1 MKKNKINLL
10 ALLFILVAFVGFMV
24 RLPKVFGHYDK
35 QLHFLFYFYA
45 SFIACYFYA
54 NNKKIKFLV
63 IISCLL
69 SFGFFIE
76 YLQGYSNRFF
86 KKRIHGSFDIQDI
99 EYNVLGITLYSSIWI
114 CNYFLISVKKKK

>member
-1 MKKNKINLL
+1 MNKIKSLIILL
-10 ALLFILVAFVGFMV
+10 ILFALIGFMIK
-24 RLPKVFGHYDK
+24 LPKVFGHYDK

-54 NNKKIKFLV
+54 NNKKINFLV
-63 IISCLL
+63 IISCLI

-76 YLQGYSNRFF
+76 YLQEYSNRFF

-99 EYNVLGITLYSSIWI
+99 KYNVLGISLYSSIWI
-114 CNYFLISVKKKK
+114 CNYFFISIRKK